1 MSSTILYHGTL
12 SMFDTVDIAKGKGYK
27 DFGKGFYLTGDKNH
41 AIRLVERNR
50 QIEVKRRELLQQP
63 QSIIPMYLYK
73 YELDAD
79 LLTCQDINVRQFH
92 DDEVME
98 WVEFVLANRAT
109 ATKSHDYDI
118 VMGATADD
126 DTRLSLQIYRL
137 GGYGNVGSTI
147 AKNALIAALKLNV
160 YPTQIYIGTQR
171 VADVLKF
178 IERMTL

>member
-1 MSSTILYHGTL
+1 MSSIILYHGTL

-41 AIRLVERNR
+41 ATRLVERNR
-50 QIEVKRRELLQQP
+50 QIEAKRRDLLQQP
-63 QSIIPMYLYK
+63 KIQIPMYLYK
-73 YELDAD
+73 YEFDSD
-79 LLTCQDINVRQFH
+79 LLTRQDFNIRQFR

-118 VMGATADD
+118 VIGATADD
-126 DTRLSLQIYRL
+126 DTRLSLHIYRL
-137 GGYGNVGSTI
+137 GGYGDIGSPV

-160 YPTQIYIGTQR
+160 YPTQTYIGTQR
-171 VADVLKF
+171 VADMLKF
-178 IERMTL
+178 IERVTL